1 MKEAWFYKKLENNRV
16 HCQLCPHDCKIAEG
30 KYGICGVRQNREG
43 TLYTLVYG
51 KAIAMHIDPI
61 EKKPLFHVHPG
72 SSSLSVATVG
82 CNFSCTF
89 CQNHDISQMPRGPQ
103 HRILGDDVT
112 PEQIVDLAVKRD
124 CKTIAYTYTEPT
136 IYYEY
141 AFDTAKLAHER
152 GILNVFVTNGYISAE
167 PLRKISPYLDAVNVD
182 LKGFD
187 DEFYKKIVGGDFKSV
202 LNTLRLMKELG
213 IWVEVTTL
221 VVPTYVDADDQLRE
235 VARFINNDLGEETP
249 WHISRFHPQYKCT
262 HLPPTRV
269 DVLRR
274 AREIG
279 QEEGI
284 RYVYSGNVP
293 GDVGESTFCY
303 SCGEMLIERYGFQI
317 ISNKIQGGKCP
328 FCGVEIDG
336 IGM

>member
-1 MKEAWFYKKLENNRV
+1 MKEAWFYEKIENERV
-16 HCQLCPHDCKIAEG
+16 HCHLCPHDCKIAEG
-30 KYGICGVRQNREG
+30 KYGICGVRENRDG
-43 TLYTLVYG
+43 TLYSLVYG
-51 KAIAMHIDPI
+51 KAIAVHIDPI

-89 CQNHDISQMPRGPQ
+89 CQNHDISQMPKDPQ

-112 PEQIVDLAVKRD
+112 PKQIVDLAVKRN

-141 AFDTAKLAHER
+141 AFDTARLAHEH
-152 GILNVFVTNGYISAE
+152 GILNVFVTNGYISEE
-167 PLRKISPYLDAVNVD
+167 PLRKISPSLDAANVD
-182 LKGFD
+182 LKSFNQ
-187 DEFYKKIVGGDFKSV
+187 EFYKKIVGGNLKSV
-202 LNTLRLMKELG
+202 LDTLRLMKELD

-221 VVPTYVDADDQLRE
+221 VVPTYVDSDEQLRE
-235 VARFINNDLGEETP
+235 VARFIKNDLGEETP
-249 WHISRFHPQYKCT
+249 WHISRFYPQYQCT
-262 HLPPTRV
+262 HLPPTQV
-269 DVLRR
+269 SVLKR

-279 QEEGI
+279 REEGL

-303 SCGEMLIERYGFQI
+303 SCGEILIERYGFQI
-317 ISNKIQGGKCP
+317 ISNCIREGKCP
-328 FCGVEIDG
+328 YCGAEIDG